1 MLSRSLAIITAC
13 ACAAF
18 AAAGHAQTYPSKPV
32 KIVVPYAAGQ
42 GTDIVARYFAE
53 QLTRSLGQSFVVE
66 NRAGAGGNIGT
77 QLVAK
82 SPADGYT
89 LMMGTNATHAAN
101 SVLYD
106 NPGFDPQADFE
117 PVALVGILPLVFV
130 SSVTS
135 PVDSIQKLVA
145 VARAKPGA
153 VNFAVT
159 TTTSRSAYE
168 LLKQQAQATFAPV
181 PYKGAAQAASD
192 IIGNQIEY
200 TVDTITSLRPYV
212 ESGKL
217 KALGV
222 TSASSTR
229 LMPGIASV
237 AEQGVPGYEISGWN
251 VVFAPKGTPPAAIRV
266 LASELGKLM
275 AMPETQAKLL
285 QLGVDPLVKT
295 GDDLAAF
302 MNVERDKWG
311 KLIRAANLKAQ

>member
-1 MLSRSLAIITAC
+1 MFSKPIKALAVC
-13 ACAAF
+13 ALAAF
-18 AAAGHAQTYPSKPV
+18 ATAGHAQSYPAKPV
-32 KIVVPYAAGQ
+32 KIIVPYAAGQ

-53 QLTRSLGQSFVVE
+53 QLTKSLGQSFVVE

-77 QLVAK
+77 QMTAK

-130 SSVTS
+130 ANASS
-135 PVDSIQKLVA
+135 PIDSIPKLVA
-145 VARAKPGA
+145 AARAKPGA
-153 VNFAVT
+153 INFAVT

-168 LLKQQAQATFAPV
+168 LLKQNAQASFAPV
-181 PYKGAAQAASD
+181 PYKGAAQAVND
-192 IIGNQIEY
+192 IVGGQLDY
-200 TVDTITSLRPYV
+200 TVDTITSLRPHV

-217 KALGV
+217 RALGV
-222 TSASSTR
+222 TSAGTTR
-229 LMPGIASV
+229 LMPGISSV
-237 AEQGVPGYEISGWN
+237 AEQGVSGYEISGWN
-251 VVFAPKGTPPAAIRV
+251 AVFAPKGTPAAVIQV
-266 LASELGKLM
+266 LAGELNKLM

-295 GDDLAAF
+295 GDDLVAF
-302 MNVERDKWG
+302 MRTERDKWG
-311 KLIRAANLKAQ
+311 QLIRAANLKAQ